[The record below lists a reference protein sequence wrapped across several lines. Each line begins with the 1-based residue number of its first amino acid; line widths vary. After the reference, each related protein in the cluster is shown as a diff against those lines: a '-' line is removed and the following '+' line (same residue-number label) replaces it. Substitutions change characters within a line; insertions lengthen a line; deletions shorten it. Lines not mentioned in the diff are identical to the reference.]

1 MTIQAIIKTGV
12 YSISDIT
19 LKSVS
24 DTEAEDLFGSRLSTS
39 LGFIGIPSS
48 STAVGAK
55 MLHNQN
61 YVFLIFFL
69 CTNVSATGAAS

>member
-48 STAVGAK
+48 SIV
-55 MLHNQN
+55 LDS
-61 YVFLIFFL
+61 FLGDKEESIL
-69 CTNVSATGAAS
+69 LN